1 MNQFNDILETCDENY
16 EVVLL
21 TRMRKIGKSDR

>member
-1 MNQFNDILETCDENY
+1 MNQFTDILETCDENY